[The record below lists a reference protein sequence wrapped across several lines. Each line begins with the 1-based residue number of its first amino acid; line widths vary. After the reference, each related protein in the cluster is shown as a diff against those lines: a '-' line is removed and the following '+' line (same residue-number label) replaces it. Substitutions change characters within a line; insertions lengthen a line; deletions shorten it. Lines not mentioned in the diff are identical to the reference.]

1 MPKAGAENCSNVL
14 PLDVVELAEIGS
26 LSLDTDGCL
35 LRVWQCRLA
44 DSISILDTKMYGKE
58 ESCQNK
64 RTTTEVRKTG
74 KFIILGG
81 PSLVLKKGLLAQGKA
96 VIHTSC
102 RSESSN

>member
-35 LRVWQCRLA
+35 LRVWHCRLA
-44 DSISILDTKMYGKE
+44 DSISILDTNVYGKE
-58 ESCQNK
+58 KSCQNR
-64 RTTTEVRKTG
+64 RTNTEVRETG

-81 PSLVLKKGLLAQGKA
+81 PSLVLKKGCLHKA
-96 VIHTSC
+96 
-102 RSESSN
+102 RR